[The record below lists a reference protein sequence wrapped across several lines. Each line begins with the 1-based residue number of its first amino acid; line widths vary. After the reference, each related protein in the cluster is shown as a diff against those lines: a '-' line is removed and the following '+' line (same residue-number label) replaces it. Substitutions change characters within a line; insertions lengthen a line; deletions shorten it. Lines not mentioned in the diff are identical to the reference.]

1 MMLRAIYTSLLDKYG
16 SCVWLVTCT
25 GNPGM
30 TPPGAGDVDTRVLI
44 NVDSYL
50 VHSVIHILHETVI
63 RRHRKECM
71 DFRGEYLQMDP
82 ANSKS
87 WKTSVDC
94 CDYHNKWQQ

>member
-1 MMLRAIYTSLLDKYG
+1 
-16 SCVWLVTCT
+16 
-25 GNPGM
+25 M